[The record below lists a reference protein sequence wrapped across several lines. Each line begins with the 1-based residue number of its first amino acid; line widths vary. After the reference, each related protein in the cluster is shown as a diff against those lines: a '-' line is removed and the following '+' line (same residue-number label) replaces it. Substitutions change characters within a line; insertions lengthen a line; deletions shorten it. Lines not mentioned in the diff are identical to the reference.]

1 MQEQLKSRI
10 QNEIE
15 EERKK
20 EKEKEVILKQTLF
33 EVAKQNVSQKKLSE
47 DKMKEE
53 RMNDQRLMKQFL
65 AILDKQDQD
74 RKNIQIAREKRIQ
87 KILSCAKET
96 FKDYG
101 KKEREEDKRLQD
113 NLLRIARKEQEDD
126 LKRAKDKE
134 QLIKANQL
142 FILKQMKT
150 NEEKRLS
157 QLDENSK
164 IRLQLAQQIKT
175 YMSHDIQLKKDSKEK
190 IKNNF
195 EDIYKQIIDFEK
207 RPENFMNEND
217 FKYNKDLINNA
228 ELASHVNKTLTH

>member
-134 QLIKANQL
+134 QFIKANQL